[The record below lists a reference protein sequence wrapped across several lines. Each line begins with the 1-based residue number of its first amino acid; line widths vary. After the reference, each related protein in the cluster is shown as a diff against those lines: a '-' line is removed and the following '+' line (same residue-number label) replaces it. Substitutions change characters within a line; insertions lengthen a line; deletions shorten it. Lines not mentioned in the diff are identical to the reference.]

1 MRYWDD
7 FTSGGNGSKV
17 LANQDGAVAGGG
29 DKGGAAAANGTAGAA
44 PGNGTAGSAAPGS
57 SADAAAGNGTTPA
70 AAAAGGA
77 AAPAPGGDAPKVGK
91 GSIQQ
96 FHRDD
101 EQMEGAHVAERP
113 RRRMKHARFMD
124 EAEREAAR
132 EGPE

>member
-44 PGNGTAGSAAPGS
+44 PGNGTAGAAPGS
-57 SADAAAGNGTTPA
+57 SADAAAANGTTP

-132 EGPE
+132 EGSE

>member
-1 MRYWDD
+1 VRYWDD

-44 PGNGTAGSAAPGS
+44 PGNGTAGAAPGS
-57 SADAAAGNGTTPA
+57 SADAAAANGTTP

>member
-44 PGNGTAGSAAPGS
+44 PGNGTAGAAPGS
-57 SADAAAGNGTTPA
+57 SADAAAANGTTP

>member
-44 PGNGTAGSAAPGS
+44 PGNGTAGGAAPGS
-57 SADAAAGNGTTPA
+57 SADAAAANGTTP